1 MANVSFNE
9 PQYRSVQRGNR
20 SSFLAN
26 MAIKMGLA
34 KDDAGAQKALIVIAA
49 LVLAA
54 TVAVY
59 FYAFPAP
66 PPPPPPLEMP

>member
-1 MANVSFNE
+1 
-9 PQYRSVQRGNR
+9 
-20 SSFLAN
+20 

-34 KDDAGAQKALIVIAA
+34 KDDAGAQRVLIVVAGMAIVAA
-49 LVLAA
+49 I
-54 TVAVY
+54 AVY